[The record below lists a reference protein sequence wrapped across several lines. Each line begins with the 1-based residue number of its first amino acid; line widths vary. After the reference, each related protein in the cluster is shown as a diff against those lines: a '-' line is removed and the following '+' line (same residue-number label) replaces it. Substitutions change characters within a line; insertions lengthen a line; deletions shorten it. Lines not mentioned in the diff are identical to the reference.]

1 MVVANPSWMPPPLD
15 LRLSSGKVH
24 IWRVGL
30 DVPSTTLQR
39 LTQTLSLDERQ
50 RAERFRFAHD
60 RYRFIA
66 GRGTLRA
73 ILGQYLKTEPAQIQ
87 FCYRAS
93 GKPSLI
99 TSPTEGGLEFNISH
113 SQNLMLCAVAQTTR
127 VGIDLEYLR
136 PVDDL
141 NQLTQRFFTTQ
152 EHLAIRALPS
162 EEEQLQSF
170 FQHWTC
176 KEALLK
182 AVGEGLVGLS
192 KIEVAIANGSVKLVR
207 CQADSEQT
215 HQWVIELLSPAPNYV
230 AAIAIN
236 SYEREYRNQLAFWQ
250 WKPEA

>member
-1 MVVANPSWMPPPLD
+1 
-15 LRLSSGKVH
+15 
-24 IWRVGL
+24 
-30 DVPSTTLQR
+30 
-39 LTQTLSLDERQ
+39 
-50 RAERFRFAHD
+50 
-60 RYRFIA
+60 
-66 GRGTLRA
+66 
-73 ILGQYLKTEPAQIQ
+73 
-87 FCYRAS
+87 
-93 GKPSLI
+93 
-99 TSPTEGGLEFNISH
+99 
-113 SQNLMLCAVAQTTR
+113 MLCAVAQTTR